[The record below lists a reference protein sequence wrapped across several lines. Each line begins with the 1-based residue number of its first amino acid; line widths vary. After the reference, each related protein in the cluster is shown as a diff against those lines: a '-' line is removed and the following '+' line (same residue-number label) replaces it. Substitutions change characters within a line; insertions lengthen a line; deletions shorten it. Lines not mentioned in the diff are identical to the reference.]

1 MILSVGGKG
10 ACALVNPMPEL
21 ERLKE
26 QIAYLKLLQGIA
38 VVTFI
43 SLVGWVI
50 SASSTA
56 APMTMA
62 LAIIG
67 VVLLGGAI
75 VALHRQIGR
84 RIDEIG
90 RL

>member
-1 MILSVGGKG
+1 
-10 ACALVNPMPEL
+10 MPEL

-26 QIAYLKLLQGIA
+26 QVAYLKLLQGIA
-38 VVTFI
+38 VVTFM

-50 SASSTA
+50 SAAETA
-56 APMTMA
+56 ARITIV
-62 LAIIG
+62 LAIAG
-67 VVLLGGAI
+67 VVLLGVAI
-75 VALHRQIGR
+75 LALHRQIGR